1 MWTLPTGTRM
11 GIKPILLNFNDNK
24 VHSLRDKQQEV
35 SLFYFSH
42 PEKRA
47 MNRFFAKRPLYNA
60 FSNT

>member
-1 MWTLPTGTRM
+1 M